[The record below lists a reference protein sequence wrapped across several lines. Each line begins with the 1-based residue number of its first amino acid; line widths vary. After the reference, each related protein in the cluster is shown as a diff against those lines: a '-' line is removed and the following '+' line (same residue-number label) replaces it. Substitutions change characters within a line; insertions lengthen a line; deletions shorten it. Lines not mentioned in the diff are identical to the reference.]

1 MPTNYVPLAFILTV
15 SAVRA
20 AYEDYARHQADAQE
34 GGKQYLVYDG
44 RRRQFVPKT
53 SAEIVV
59 GDIVQMVG
67 GQAAE
72 EAAAQANADAD
83 ADRLDHRPSDSHRY
97 AKERHGHGLGRRA
110 VTFSPSFPAD
120 MLFLASSHESGHCFV
135 ETSSLDGESNL
146 KIKSALPATQS
157 LLWSAPRAD
166 AAGGSG
172 SSGVMSGHGL
182 RQLDLSLDV
191 EGPNAKFESF
201 KGVVHLNPHGGASGP
216 NSAQQLPLKADHLL
230 LRGTELRNT
239 PSLLGLVV
247 YTGVDSKIR
256 RNVSSSAARIGAK
269 KSGIMVRVNT
279 LLLVMLG
286 VQLALCFLGAVLC
299 FSWTDRYFD
308 RAWYLHF
315 TQSAGLAALRSLFTW
330 FIILSQVVPISLLVS
345 NELVKGAQAKFIAW
359 SLQNEDGAG
368 RRHRW

>member
-1 MPTNYVPLAFILTV
+1 VPTNYVPLAFILTV

-20 AYEDYARHQADAQE
+20 AYEDYARHQADAEE

-53 SAEIVV
+53 SAQIVV
-59 GDIVQMVG
+59 GDIVRMVG

-72 EAAAQANADAD
+72 EAAAQASADAD
-83 ADRLDHRPSDSHRY
+83 ADQLDHRSSESHRY
-97 AKERHGHGLGRRA
+97 AQGRGHAAKRHGRG

-146 KIKSALPATQS
+146 KIKAALPATQS
-157 LLWSAPRAD
+157 LLWSAPRPD
-166 AAGGSG
+166 GAGGSG
-172 SSGVMSGHGL
+172 SASGVMAGPAL

-216 NSAQQLPLKADHLL
+216 NSAQHLALKADHLL

-256 RNVSSSAARIGAK
+256 RNVSSSASRIGAK
-269 KSGIMVRVNT
+269 KSGIMTRVNT
-279 LLLVMLG
+279 LLLAMLA

-359 SLQNEDGAG
+359 SVPTGLAG
-368 RRHRW
+368 VET